1 MDNYFK
7 ATTKKFDSE
16 NTITDLT
23 KQKAMA
29 TEMSITQG
37 LAELKLLDK
46 RINKLVFG
54 PKGKKA
60 VSRYSSDETDTSSSC
75 FAFIDVK
82 TKSHPVDV
90 EALKS
95 GAHASYQSFCDLV
108 KRHGLIKRAI
118 IMKNAVTQVKIGSWT
133 GTVAEAIE
141 HKSSILFK
149 EHLLEEMK
157 NQVTLATAKME
168 KEQNNLTD
176 RLDNLLSSEMGKD
189 VRTNPD
195 TINAL
200 TTSFLENN
208 KVTIVD
214 PLNSKKLIADLE
226 EEVESFKTNVDWVL
240 SEING
245 KTLISV

>member
-1 MDNYFK
+1 MDW
-7 ATTKKFDSE
+7 
-16 NTITDLT
+16 
-23 KQKAMA
+23 
-29 TEMSITQG
+29 
-37 LAELKLLDK
+37 
-46 RINKLVFG
+46 
-54 PKGKKA
+54 
-60 VSRYSSDETDTSSSC
+60 
-75 FAFIDVK
+75 
-82 TKSHPVDV
+82 H
-90 EALKS
+90 
-95 GAHASYQSFCDLV
+95 
-108 KRHGLIKRAI
+108 
-118 IMKNAVTQVKIGSWT
+118 
-133 GTVAEAIE
+133 VAEAIE

-149 EHLLEEMK
+149 EHLLEEIK
-157 NQVTLATAKME
+157 NQVTLVTTKME

-195 TINAL
+195 TINTL